1 VPHLEG
7 VHLRAIAE
15 LVGLVRPS
23 GNDLLFGL
31 EHDLG
36 RVPTLEQGWWR
47 LCETSWA
54 LGFVELRLA
63 PDAAHEADLGQRLA
77 RVPGGGP
84 SATTWAFEVVVDGRR
99 VAALTAC
106 RGPNGLHFEPP
117 RFVGAAQLLAGRFVA
132 PAAGD

>member
-1 VPHLEG
+1 MPHLEG

-36 RVPTLEQGWWR
+36 RVPTLDQGWWR

-54 LGFVELRLA
+54 LGFVELRLV
-63 PDAAHEADLGQRLA
+63 PEAAHAPALGSRHA

-84 SATTWAFEVVVDGRR
+84 SVTTWAFEVFVDGRR
-99 VAALTAC
+99 VATLTAC
-106 RGPNGLHFEPP
+106 RGPNGLHLDPP
-117 RFVGAAQLLAGRFVA
+117 RFVGAVQLLVGRFVD
-132 PAAGD
+132 PVAGD